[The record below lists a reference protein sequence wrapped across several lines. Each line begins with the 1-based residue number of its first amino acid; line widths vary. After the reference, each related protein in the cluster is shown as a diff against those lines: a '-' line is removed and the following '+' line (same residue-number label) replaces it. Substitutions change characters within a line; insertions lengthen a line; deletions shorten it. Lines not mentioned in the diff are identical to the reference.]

1 MAAYYSIARD
11 GKGPRHHRGVW
22 NCLQELQ
29 WHLGCDFIVH
39 YSVEVKNV
47 SKIYRSSDIEV
58 DALKNVSFAFKQG
71 EFAAIVGPSGSG
83 KSTLMHILG
92 TIDRPTSGEV
102 FIDGIPTSEMSGDR
116 LAEFRNKKLGFV
128 FQAYNLVNGLDAVM
142 NVELP
147 LMVSPIPSVERNDR
161 AVELL
166 ATLGLGERLHL
177 KPTQLSGGQQQR
189 VAIARALVN
198 NPALILADEPTGNL
212 DTKSGDEVMKLLKN
226 VSREKKVTVVLVTH
240 NPDLTRTCDRV
251 LHIKDGEIERVE
263 VRK

>member
-128 FQAYNLVNGLDAVM
+128 FQAFNLINGLSAEN
-142 NVELP
+142 NVEMP
-147 LMVSPIPSVERNDR
+147 LMVTNMPDYERKKR
-161 AVELL
+161 ADELL
-166 ATLGLGERLHL
+166 VQLGLGHRLYL
-177 KPTQLSGGQQQR
+177 TPNKISGGEQQR

-198 NPALILADEPTGNL
+198 NPSLVLADEPTGNL
-212 DTKSGDEVMKLLKN
+212 DTKSGEVVLKMLKDI
-226 VSREKKVTVVLVTH
+226 SRERNVTMVMVTH
-240 NPDLTRTCDRV
+240 NTEITKRCDKV
-251 LHIKDGEIERVE
+251 IHIRDGKIE
-263 VRK
+263 KIKG